1 MSRNLARL
9 TDAQLFINHGI
20 ERIRGE
26 AVTSADGFDTIHL
39 DRIDPAFPQEF
50 VIYELLSS
58 AYGFKG
64 DVVDSLCH
72 SLRHDMTGRRFYS
85 RERVAYV
92 DRGTIV
98 VAPIT
103 PDDACMT
110 QVERGAQRS
119 YCGNSVLYFEYTD
132 IDTIKNFGVPEHI
145 AQVDADRLQFPLTLR
160 RWREGDSFVPFGMT
174 GRKKVSDFLIDAKV
188 SMAEKQR
195 QFVLLSGGEIVWLV
209 GRRIDD
215 RYRLT
220 PDTEN
225 VLRITKEIV

>member
-1 MSRNLARL
+1 MGS
-9 TDAQLFINHGI
+9 
-20 ERIRGE
+20 GE
-26 AVTSADGFDTIHL
+26 APDQGGDVL
-39 DRIDPAFPQEF
+39 DRIQPGGNA
-50 VIYELLSS
+50 
-58 AYGFKG
+58 
-64 DVVDSLCH
+64 C
-72 SLRHDMTGRRFYS
+72 
-85 RERVAYV
+85 
-92 DRGTIV
+92 
-98 VAPIT
+98 
-103 PDDACMT
+103 DDASVVGV
-110 QVERGAQRS
+110 QPHRAEEGGPIHGRS
-119 YCGNSVLYFEYTD
+119 
-132 IDTIKNFGVPEHI
+132 TIKNFGVPEHI